1 MAVTQCTREFQSISR
16 DGSVVVNL
24 PQVLVEIGI
33 QFTKCWISIYCI
45 HVRGDQNF
53 KLQTPPSFYCECTR
67 NIPAGQC
74 GHRRYQR
81 RQESFPILLRAAQLI
96 PTLPSLLSSP
106 RKWVSFL
113 TVWQG
118 FARWIYPRCRRGP
131 RGSDTTGPRDGPRA
145 SRAGFRKSGLD
156 STHLIQTNM

>member
-1 MAVTQCTREFQSISR
+1 MIFPNSVYHLLLLVQSCSGGSGNSLSR
-16 DGSVVVNL
+16 TVKRMLKNNGM
-24 PQVLVEIGI
+24 VEIFI
-33 QFTKCWISIYCI
+33 
-45 HVRGDQNF
+45 N
-53 KLQTPPSFYCECTR
+53 TR

-113 TVWQG
+113 SVQQG
-118 FARWIYPRCRRGP
+118 FARPIYPRSRRGP
-131 RGSDTTGPRDGPRA
+131 RGGDAAGPRGCLVQLT
-145 SRAGFRKSGLD
+145 AGFRKSGIEC
-156 STHLIQTNM
+156 THLIQTNM